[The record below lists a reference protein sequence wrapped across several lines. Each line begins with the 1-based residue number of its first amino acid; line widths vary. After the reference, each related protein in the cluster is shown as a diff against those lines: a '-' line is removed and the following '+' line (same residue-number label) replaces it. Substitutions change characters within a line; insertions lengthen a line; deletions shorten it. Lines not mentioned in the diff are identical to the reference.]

1 MNYTICDSIEARRLI
16 RFDYNGLSRTVEP
29 HAHGFNSKRNE
40 VVRGFQV
47 ARESRSDDAA
57 GWRFFIV
64 AEMSNLA
71 VLAKTFRVERA
82 GHNEAAQALIVVHC
96 TAT

>member
-1 MNYTICDSIEARRLI
+1 MNHTICDAIARRRLI
-16 RFDYNGLSRTVEP
+16 RFDYNGLTRTVEP
-29 HAHGFNSKRNE
+29 YAHGFNAKRHE
-40 VVRGFQV
+40 AIRGFQV
-47 ARESRSDDAA
+47 AGGSRSDDAA

-71 VLAKTFRVERA
+71 VLAKEFRVERP
-82 GHNEAAQALIVVHC
+82 GHNEAARALIVVHC